1 MIIYDVH
8 MNNIYISFTH
18 KTFYQ
23 FVKFGIVG
31 LSNTFIGYVVYTICV
46 WLGMHYLLAN
56 VVGFLVSVLNAF
68 YWSDRFV
75 FRKGSNEQR
84 GLWTSF
90 LKTVLAYASTGILL
104 NSILLWLFIDELNL
118 SEYIAPLIILLITV
132 PTNFI
137 LNKYWSFKTI
147 NMNEED

>member
-1 MIIYDVH
+1 MVLRKLY
-8 MNNIYISFTH
+8 NTPFP
-18 KTFYQ
+18 KTFGQ

-31 LSNTFIGYVVYTICV
+31 ISNTLIGYVVYSLCV

-56 VVGFLVSVLNAF
+56 VVGFFISVLNAF

-75 FRKGSNEQR
+75 FKKGGNEER

-104 NSILLWLFIDELNL
+104 NSILLWLFIDELYM
-118 SEYIAPLIILLITV
+118 SEYVAPLIILMITV

-137 LNKYWSFKTI
+137 LNKYWSFKTKTV
-147 NMNEED
+147 NEKD